1 MNLSRFVQKDLF
13 AILSII
19 LIVCVV
25 DRSCLFGENVWF
37 IFDIEV
43 IAETSQGVLRVER
56 GVRITLQ
63 FIVDYSG
70 IDVFGDID
78 FKAFIDAFISLS
90 RELC

>member
-1 MNLSRFVQKDLF
+1 MNIFLLCFLS
-13 AILSII
+13 
-19 LIVCVV
+19 CV
-25 DRSCLFGENVWF
+25 DRSCLFGENVRF

-43 IAETSQGVLRVER
+43 IAETSQGVLRVEC

-63 FIVDYSG
+63 FIVDCSG

-78 FKAFIDAFISLS
+78 FKAFIDAFISLG